1 MNLKPLLIIGF
12 MQVLPFPIYSQEA
25 RETKKEVFSADTE
38 QKTELVLHFRFD
50 RSLVDYGYRD
60 NHRVLAA
67 MHEIFADSLCVSRI
81 DSVCIQAFSSPEGNV
96 TYNRRLALQRAQAV
110 KGYLVWKYPGL
121 NQYRIR
127 TSAQAESWDALRDV
141 ALNDTL
147 LPCRDEIL
155 QILALNTSESRKEAL
170 LKKLNVGIPYRHI
183 NQWILP
189 ALRNASICTVYMRPL
204 KHVQQGSRLV
214 ADVQGNNGKEYQKAD
229 GTEITDNTEVVN
241 GVRVE
246 KGNDTNA
253 NGTET
258 VNGVRV
264 EKGNVANANGTE
276 VINGVRVAKGND
288 TNANG
293 TEVING
299 VRVEK
304 GNDTNT
310 DGTETVSDVRVTE
323 GYVANANGTEVIN
336 GVRVEKGNDTNAN
349 GTEII
354 NGVRVT
360 KGNTTNANG
369 TETVNGVR
377 VAKGNDTNA
386 NGTEV
391 INGVRVTKGNIANAN
406 GTETVSGVRV
416 TEGNVANANGTEV
429 INGVRV
435 AKGNVTNANGTKT
448 VNGVNIAKDNDT
460 NANGTEVINGVRVAK
475 GNTTNANGTELT
487 DNTEIIGSTK
497 VTGNTPTKGS
507 ANAVTPGKSRRHPLF
522 AVKTNLLF
530 DAALMPNIEL
540 EVPIGKRWSLN
551 GEYMFPWWLINDDR
565 YCLQILMGGLE
576 VRYWPGR
583 RSGRDVLTGHFLGL
597 YAGGGKY
604 DLQWD
609 KNGYQGEFFI
619 AAGVSYGYAHS
630 IARNLRLEYNIGI
643 GMLRT
648 DYRHYHSRDNHQT
661 LLWQENGE
669 YTWLGPTKLKISLV
683 WLITGKNKK

>member
-12 MQVLPFPIYSQEA
+12 MQVLPFPIYPQEA

-50 RSLVDYGYRD
+50 RSMVDYGYRD
-60 NHRVLAA
+60 NNRILAA
-67 MHEIFADSLCVSRI
+67 MHKIFADSLCVSRI
-81 DSVCIQAFSSPEGNV
+81 DSVCIQAFSSPEGDAD
-96 TYNRRLALQRAQAV
+96 YNRRLALRRAQAV

-155 QILALNTSESRKEAL
+155 QILKLNTGEKRKEAL
-170 LKKLNVGIPYRHI
+170 LKKLNTGIPYRHI
-183 NQWILP
+183 SQWILP
-189 ALRNASICTVYMRPL
+189 ELRNASICTVYMRPL
-204 KHVQQGSRLV
+204 RHAQQGSRLV
-214 ADVQGNNGKEYQKAD
+214 ADAQGNNGKEYQKAD
-229 GTEITDNTEVVN
+229 GTEITDDTEV
-241 GVRVE
+241 
-246 KGNDTNA
+246 
-253 NGTET
+253 
-258 VNGVRV
+258 
-264 EKGNVANANGTE
+264 
-276 VINGVRVAKGND
+276 
-288 TNANG
+288 
-293 TEVING
+293 
-299 VRVEK
+299 
-304 GNDTNT
+304 
-310 DGTETVSDVRVTE
+310 
-323 GYVANANGTEVIN
+323 
-336 GVRVEKGNDTNAN
+336 
-349 GTEII
+349 
-354 NGVRVT
+354 
-360 KGNTTNANG
+360 
-369 TETVNGVR
+369 VNGVR

-391 INGVRVTKGNIANAN
+391 INGVRVTKGNDANAN
-406 GTETVSGVRV
+406 GTEVINGVRV
-416 TEGNVANANGTEV
+416 TKGNVANANGTEV

-435 AKGNVTNANGTKT
+435 TKGNDTNANGTEVINGVRVAKGDVAN
-448 VNGVNIAKDNDT
+448 VNGTEVINGVRVTKGNDT

-475 GNTTNANGTELT
+475 GNDTNPDGTKNINGVRVAKGNDTNANGTELT
-487 DNTEIIGSTK
+487 DNTEITGSTQ

-507 ANAVTPGKSRRHPLF
+507 ANAIAPGKSRRRPLF

-576 VRYWPGR
+576 VRYRPGK
-583 RSGRDVLTGHFLGL
+583 RSGRDVLTGHFIGL

-648 DYRHYHSRDNHQT
+648 DYRHYHSRDNHRT

>member
-50 RSLVDYGYRD
+50 RSMVDYGYRD
-60 NHRVLAA
+60 NNRILAA
-67 MHEIFADSLCVSRI
+67 MHKIFADSLCVSRI
-81 DSVCIQAFSSPEGNV
+81 DSVCIQAFSSPEGDAD
-96 TYNRRLALQRAQAV
+96 YNRRLALRRAQAV

-155 QILALNTSESRKEAL
+155 QILKLNTGEKRKEAL
-170 LKKLNVGIPYRHI
+170 LKKLNTGIPYRHI
-183 NQWILP
+183 SQWILP
-189 ALRNASICTVYMRPL
+189 ELRNASICTVYMRPL
-204 KHVQQGSRLV
+204 RYAQQGSRLV
-214 ADVQGNNGKEYQKAD
+214 ADAQGNNGKEYQKAD
-229 GTEITDNTEVVN
+229 GTEITDDTEVVN
-241 GVRVE
+241 GVRVA

-264 EKGNVANANGTE
+264 TEGNVTNVNGTE

-288 TNANG
+288 TNP
-293 TEVING
+293 
-299 VRVEK
+299 
-304 GNDTNT
+304 D
-310 DGTETVSDVRVTE
+310 
-323 GYVANANGTEVIN
+323 
-336 GVRVEKGNDTNAN
+336 
-349 GTEII
+349 
-354 NGVRVT
+354 
-360 KGNTTNANG
+360 
-369 TETVNGVR
+369 
-377 VAKGNDTNA
+377 
-386 NGTEV
+386 
-391 INGVRVTKGNIANAN
+391 
-406 GTETVSGVRV
+406 
-416 TEGNVANANGTEV
+416 
-429 INGVRV
+429 
-435 AKGNVTNANGTKT
+435 
-448 VNGVNIAKDNDT
+448 
-460 NANGTEVINGVRVAK
+460 
-475 GNTTNANGTELT
+475 GTELT
-487 DNTEIIGSTK
+487 DNTAITGSTQ
-497 VTGNTPTKGS
+497 VIGNAPTTGS
-507 ANAVTPGKSRRHPLF
+507 ANAIAPGKSRRHPLF

-576 VRYWPGR
+576 VRYRPGK
-583 RSGRDVLTGHFLGL
+583 RSGRDVLTGHFIGL

-648 DYRHYHSRDNHQT
+648 DYRHYHSRDNHRT

>member
-12 MQVLPFPIYSQEA
+12 MQVLPFPIYPQEA

-50 RSLVDYGYRD
+50 RSMVDYGYRD
-60 NHRVLAA
+60 NNRILAA
-67 MHEIFADSLCVSRI
+67 MHKIFADSLCVSRI
-81 DSVCIQAFSSPEGNV
+81 DSVCIQAFSSPEGDAD
-96 TYNRRLALQRAQAV
+96 YNRRLALRRAQAV

-155 QILALNTSESRKEAL
+155 QILKLNTGEKRKEAL
-170 LKKLNVGIPYRHI
+170 LKKLNTGIPYRHI
-183 NQWILP
+183 SQWILP
-189 ALRNASICTVYMRPL
+189 ELRNASICTVYMRPL
-204 KHVQQGSRLV
+204 RHAQQGSRLV
-214 ADVQGNNGKEYQKAD
+214 ADAQGNNGKEYQKAD
-229 GTEITDNTEVVN
+229 GTEITDDTEV
-241 GVRVE
+241 
-246 KGNDTNA
+246 
-253 NGTET
+253 
-258 VNGVRV
+258 
-264 EKGNVANANGTE
+264 
-276 VINGVRVAKGND
+276 
-288 TNANG
+288 
-293 TEVING
+293 
-299 VRVEK
+299 
-304 GNDTNT
+304 
-310 DGTETVSDVRVTE
+310 
-323 GYVANANGTEVIN
+323 
-336 GVRVEKGNDTNAN
+336 
-349 GTEII
+349 
-354 NGVRVT
+354 
-360 KGNTTNANG
+360 
-369 TETVNGVR
+369 VNGVR

-391 INGVRVTKGNIANAN
+391 INGVRVTKGN
-406 GTETVSGVRV
+406 
-416 TEGNVANANGTEV
+416 VANANGTEV

-435 AKGNVTNANGTKT
+435 TKG
-448 VNGVNIAKDNDT
+448 NDT

-475 GNTTNANGTELT
+475 GNDTNPDGTKNINGVRVAKGNDTNANGTELT
-487 DNTEIIGSTK
+487 DNTEITGSTQ

-507 ANAVTPGKSRRHPLF
+507 ANAIAPGKSRRRPLF

-576 VRYWPGR
+576 VRYRPGK
-583 RSGRDVLTGHFLGL
+583 RSGRDVLTGHFIGL

-648 DYRHYHSRDNHQT
+648 DYRHYHSRDNHRT

>member
-50 RSLVDYGYRD
+50 RSMVDYGYRD
-60 NHRVLAA
+60 NNRILAA
-67 MHEIFADSLCVSRI
+67 MHKIFADSLCVSRI
-81 DSVCIQAFSSPEGNV
+81 DSVCIQAFSSPEGDAD
-96 TYNRRLALQRAQAV
+96 YNRRLALRRAQAV

-155 QILALNTSESRKEAL
+155 QILKLNTGEKRKEAL
-170 LKKLNVGIPYRHI
+170 LKKLNTGIPYRHI
-183 NQWILP
+183 SQWILP
-189 ALRNASICTVYMRPL
+189 ELRNASICTVYMRPL
-204 KHVQQGSRLV
+204 RHAQQGSRLV
-214 ADVQGNNGKEYQKAD
+214 ADAQGNNGKEYQKAD
-229 GTEITDNTEVVN
+229 GTEITDDTEVVN
-241 GVRVE
+241 GVRVA
-246 KGNDTNA
+246 KGNDT
-253 NGTET
+253 
-258 VNGVRV
+258 
-264 EKGNVANANGTE
+264 NANGTE

-299 VRVEK
+299 VRVTK
-304 GNDTNT
+304 GND
-310 DGTETVSDVRVTE
+310 
-323 GYVANANGTEVIN
+323 
-336 GVRVEKGNDTNAN
+336 
-349 GTEII
+349 
-354 NGVRVT
+354 
-360 KGNTTNANG
+360 
-369 TETVNGVR
+369 
-377 VAKGNDTNA
+377 
-386 NGTEV
+386 
-391 INGVRVTKGNIANAN
+391 
-406 GTETVSGVRV
+406 
-416 TEGNVANANGTEV
+416 
-429 INGVRV
+429 
-435 AKGNVTNANGTKT
+435 
-448 VNGVNIAKDNDT
+448 
-460 NANGTEVINGVRVAK
+460 
-475 GNTTNANGTELT
+475 TNANGTELT
-487 DNTEIIGSTK
+487 DNTEITGSTK
-497 VTGNTPTKGS
+497 VTGNAQTTGS
-507 ANAVTPGKSRRHPLF
+507 ANAIAPGKSRRHPLF

-576 VRYWPGR
+576 VRYRPGK
-583 RSGRDVLTGHFLGL
+583 RSGRDVLTGHFIGL

-648 DYRHYHSRDNHQT
+648 DYRHYHSRDNHRT

>member
-1 MNLKPLLIIGF
+1 MTFMNLKPLLIIGF

-50 RSLVDYGYRD
+50 RSMVDYGYRD
-60 NHRVLAA
+60 NNRILAA
-67 MHEIFADSLCVSRI
+67 MHKIFADSLCVSRI
-81 DSVCIQAFSSPEGNV
+81 DSVCIQAFSSPEGDAD
-96 TYNRRLALQRAQAV
+96 YNRRLALRRAQAV

-155 QILALNTSESRKEAL
+155 QILKLNTGEKRKEAL
-170 LKKLNVGIPYRHI
+170 LKKLNTGIPYRHI
-183 NQWILP
+183 SQWILP
-189 ALRNASICTVYMRPL
+189 ELRNASICTVYMRPL
-204 KHVQQGSRLV
+204 RHAQQGSRLV
-214 ADVQGNNGKEYQKAD
+214 ADAQGNNGKEYQKAD
-229 GTEITDNTEVVN
+229 GTEITDDTEVVN
-241 GVRVE
+241 GVRVA
-246 KGNDTNA
+246 KGNDTNANGTGVINGVRVTEGNVTNANDTEVINGVRVATDNIANA

-264 EKGNVANANGTE
+264 TKGNDTNANGTE

-299 VRVEK
+299 VRV
-304 GNDTNT
+304 
-310 DGTETVSDVRVTE
+310 
-323 GYVANANGTEVIN
+323 
-336 GVRVEKGNDTNAN
+336 
-349 GTEII
+349 
-354 NGVRVT
+354 
-360 KGNTTNANG
+360 
-369 TETVNGVR
+369 
-377 VAKGNDTNA
+377 AKGNDTNA
-386 NGTEV
+386 NGTE
-391 INGVRVTKGNIANAN
+391 
-406 GTETVSGVRV
+406 
-416 TEGNVANANGTEV
+416 
-429 INGVRV
+429 
-435 AKGNVTNANGTKT
+435 
-448 VNGVNIAKDNDT
+448 
-460 NANGTEVINGVRVAK
+460 
-475 GNTTNANGTELT
+475 LT
-487 DNTEIIGSTK
+487 DNTAITGSTQ
-497 VTGNTPTKGS
+497 VTGNAQTTGS
-507 ANAVTPGKSRRHPLF
+507 ANAIAPGKSRRRPLF

-576 VRYWPGR
+576 VRYRPGK
-583 RSGRDVLTGHFLGL
+583 RSGRDVLTGHFIGL

-648 DYRHYHSRDNHQT
+648 DYRHYHSRDNHRT

>member
-50 RSLVDYGYRD
+50 RSMVDYGYRD
-60 NHRVLAA
+60 NNRILAA
-67 MHEIFADSLCVSRI
+67 MHKIFADSLCVSRI
-81 DSVCIQAFSSPEGNV
+81 DSVCIQAFSSPEGDAD
-96 TYNRRLALQRAQAV
+96 YNRRLALRRAQAV

-155 QILALNTSESRKEAL
+155 QILKLNTGEKRKEAL
-170 LKKLNVGIPYRHI
+170 LKKLNTGIPYRHI
-183 NQWILP
+183 SQWILP
-189 ALRNASICTVYMRPL
+189 ELRNASICTVYMRPL
-204 KHVQQGSRLV
+204 RHAQQGSRLV
-214 ADVQGNNGKEYQKAD
+214 ADAQGNNGKEYQKAD
-229 GTEITDNTEVVN
+229 GTEITDDTEVVN
-241 GVRVE
+241 GVRVA
-246 KGNDTNA
+246 KGNDTNANGTEVINGVRVTEGNVTNANDTEVINGVRVATDNIANA

-264 EKGNVANANGTE
+264 TKGNDTNANGTE

-299 VRVEK
+299 VRV
-304 GNDTNT
+304 
-310 DGTETVSDVRVTE
+310 
-323 GYVANANGTEVIN
+323 
-336 GVRVEKGNDTNAN
+336 
-349 GTEII
+349 
-354 NGVRVT
+354 
-360 KGNTTNANG
+360 
-369 TETVNGVR
+369 
-377 VAKGNDTNA
+377 AKGNDTNA
-386 NGTEV
+386 NGTE
-391 INGVRVTKGNIANAN
+391 
-406 GTETVSGVRV
+406 
-416 TEGNVANANGTEV
+416 
-429 INGVRV
+429 
-435 AKGNVTNANGTKT
+435 
-448 VNGVNIAKDNDT
+448 
-460 NANGTEVINGVRVAK
+460 
-475 GNTTNANGTELT
+475 LT
-487 DNTEIIGSTK
+487 DNTAITGSTQ
-497 VTGNTPTKGS
+497 VTGNAQTTGS
-507 ANAVTPGKSRRHPLF
+507 ANAIAPGKSRRRPLF

-576 VRYWPGR
+576 VRYRPGK
-583 RSGRDVLTGHFLGL
+583 RSGRDVLTGHFIGL

-648 DYRHYHSRDNHQT
+648 DYRHYHSRDKHRT

>member
-50 RSLVDYGYRD
+50 RSMVDYGYRD
-60 NHRVLAA
+60 NNRILAA
-67 MHEIFADSLCVSRI
+67 MHKIFADSLCVSRI
-81 DSVCIQAFSSPEGNV
+81 DSVCIQAFSSPEGDAD
-96 TYNRRLALQRAQAV
+96 YNRRLALRRAQAV

-155 QILALNTSESRKEAL
+155 QILKLNTGEKRKEAL
-170 LKKLNVGIPYRHI
+170 LKKLNTGIPYRHI
-183 NQWILP
+183 SQWILP
-189 ALRNASICTVYMRPL
+189 ELRNASICTVYMRPL
-204 KHVQQGSRLV
+204 RHAQQGSRLV
-214 ADVQGNNGKEYQKAD
+214 ADAQGNNGKEYQKAD
-229 GTEITDNTEVVN
+229 GTEITDDTEVVN
-241 GVRVE
+241 GVRVA
-246 KGNDTNA
+246 KDNDT
-253 NGTET
+253 
-258 VNGVRV
+258 
-264 EKGNVANANGTE
+264 NANGTE

-299 VRVEK
+299 VRVTK
-304 GNDTNT
+304 DNDT
-310 DGTETVSDVRVTE
+310 
-323 GYVANANGTEVIN
+323 NANGTEVIN
-336 GVRVEKGNDTNAN
+336 GVRVAKGNDTNPD
-349 GTEII
+349 GTKNI
-354 NGVRVT
+354 NGVRVA
-360 KGNTTNANG
+360 KGNDTNANG

-391 INGVRVTKGNIANAN
+391 INGVRVAKGNDTNPD
-406 GTETVSGVRV
+406 GTK
-416 TEGNVANANGTEV
+416 N

-435 AKGNVTNANGTKT
+435 AKGN
-448 VNGVNIAKDNDT
+448 D
-460 NANGTEVINGVRVAK
+460 
-475 GNTTNANGTELT
+475 TNANGTELT
-487 DNTEIIGSTK
+487 DNTAITGSTQ
-497 VTGNTPTKGS
+497 VTGNAPTTGS
-507 ANAVTPGKSRRHPLF
+507 ANAIVPDKSRRRPLF

-576 VRYWPGR
+576 VRYRPGK
-583 RSGRDVLTGHFLGL
+583 RSGRDVLTGHFIGL

-648 DYRHYHSRDNHQT
+648 DYRHYHSRDNHRT

>member
-1 MNLKPLLIIGF
+1 MNLKLLLIIGF

-50 RSLVDYGYRD
+50 RSMVDYGYRD
-60 NHRVLAA
+60 NNRILAA
-67 MHEIFADSLCVSRI
+67 MHKIFADSLCVSRI
-81 DSVCIQAFSSPEGNV
+81 DSVCIQAFSSPEGDAD
-96 TYNRRLALQRAQAV
+96 YNRRLALRRAQAV

-155 QILALNTSESRKEAL
+155 QILKLNTGEKRKEAL
-170 LKKLNVGIPYRHI
+170 LKKLNTGIPYRHI
-183 NQWILP
+183 SQWILP
-189 ALRNASICTVYMRPL
+189 ELRNASICTVYMRPL
-204 KHVQQGSRLV
+204 RHAQQGSRLV
-214 ADVQGNNGKEYQKAD
+214 ADAQGNNMKEYQKAD
-229 GTEITDNTEVVN
+229 GAEITDDTEVVN

-253 NGTET
+253 NGTE
-258 VNGVRV
+258 
-264 EKGNVANANGTE
+264 
-276 VINGVRVAKGND
+276 VINGVRVAKGDD

-293 TEVING
+293 TEVIN
-299 VRVEK
+299 
-304 GNDTNT
+304 
-310 DGTETVSDVRVTE
+310 DVRVT
-323 GYVANANGTEVIN
+323 
-336 GVRVEKGNDTNAN
+336 
-349 GTEII
+349 
-354 NGVRVT
+354 
-360 KGNTTNANG
+360 
-369 TETVNGVR
+369 
-377 VAKGNDTNA
+377 KGNDTNA

-391 INGVRVTKGNIANAN
+391 INGVRVT
-406 GTETVSGVRV
+406 
-416 TEGNVANANGTEV
+416 
-429 INGVRV
+429 
-435 AKGNVTNANGTKT
+435 
-448 VNGVNIAKDNDT
+448 KDNDT

-475 GNTTNANGTELT
+475 GNDTNPDGTKNINGVRVAKGNDTNANGTELT
-487 DNTEIIGSTK
+487 DNTEITGSTQ

-507 ANAVTPGKSRRHPLF
+507 ANAIAPGKSRRRPLF

-576 VRYWPGR
+576 VRYRPGK
-583 RSGRDVLTGHFLGL
+583 RSGRDVLTGHFIGL

-648 DYRHYHSRDNHQT
+648 DYRHYHSRDNHRT

>member
-12 MQVLPFPIYSQEA
+12 MQVLPFPIYPQEA

-50 RSLVDYGYRD
+50 RSMVDYGYRD
-60 NHRVLAA
+60 NNRILAA
-67 MHEIFADSLCVSRI
+67 MHKIFADSLCVSRI
-81 DSVCIQAFSSPEGNV
+81 DSVCIQAFSSPEGDAD
-96 TYNRRLALQRAQAV
+96 YNRRLALRRAQAV

-155 QILALNTSESRKEAL
+155 QILKLNTGEKRKEAL
-170 LKKLNVGIPYRHI
+170 LKKLNTGIPYRHI
-183 NQWILP
+183 SQWILP
-189 ALRNASICTVYMRPL
+189 ELRNASICTVYMRPL
-204 KHVQQGSRLV
+204 RHAQQGSRLV
-214 ADVQGNNGKEYQKAD
+214 ADAQGNNGKEYQKAD
-229 GTEITDNTEVVN
+229 GTEITDDTEIVN
-241 GVRVE
+241 GVRVT
-246 KGNDTNA
+246 KDNDT
-253 NGTET
+253 
-258 VNGVRV
+258 
-264 EKGNVANANGTE
+264 NANGTE

-293 TEVING
+293 TEYING
-299 VRVEK
+299 V
-304 GNDTNT
+304 
-310 DGTETVSDVRVTE
+310 S
-323 GYVANANGTEVIN
+323 
-336 GVRVEKGNDTNAN
+336 
-349 GTEII
+349 
-354 NGVRVT
+354 
-360 KGNTTNANG
+360 
-369 TETVNGVR
+369 
-377 VAKGNDTNA
+377 VAKGNYT
-386 NGTEV
+386 
-391 INGVRVTKGNIANAN
+391 
-406 GTETVSGVRV
+406 
-416 TEGNVANANGTEV
+416 NANGTEV

-435 AKGNVTNANGTKT
+435 AKGNVTNANGTET
-448 VNGVNIAKDNDT
+448 VNGVNAAKGNDT

-475 GNTTNANGTELT
+475 GNDTNPDGTEVISGVRVAKGNDTNANGTELT
-487 DNTEIIGSTK
+487 DNTAITGSTQ
-497 VTGNTPTKGS
+497 VTGNAQTTGS
-507 ANAVTPGKSRRHPLF
+507 ANAIAPGKSRRHPLF

-576 VRYWPGR
+576 VRYRPGK

-648 DYRHYHSRDNHQT
+648 DYRHYHSRDNHRT

>member
-12 MQVLPFPIYSQEA
+12 MQVLPFPIYPQEA

-50 RSLVDYGYRD
+50 RSMVDYGYRD
-60 NHRVLAA
+60 NNRILAA
-67 MHEIFADSLCVSRI
+67 MHKIFADSLCVSRI
-81 DSVCIQAFSSPEGNV
+81 DSVCIQAFSSPEGDAD
-96 TYNRRLALQRAQAV
+96 YNRRLALRRAQAV

-155 QILALNTSESRKEAL
+155 QILKLNTGEKRKEAL
-170 LKKLNVGIPYRHI
+170 LKKLNTGIPYRHI
-183 NQWILP
+183 SQWILP
-189 ALRNASICTVYMRPL
+189 ELRNASICTVYMRPL
-204 KHVQQGSRLV
+204 RHAQQGSRLV
-214 ADVQGNNGKEYQKAD
+214 ADAQGNNGKEYQKAD
-229 GTEITDNTEVVN
+229 GTEITDDTEV
-241 GVRVE
+241 
-246 KGNDTNA
+246 
-253 NGTET
+253 
-258 VNGVRV
+258 
-264 EKGNVANANGTE
+264 
-276 VINGVRVAKGND
+276 
-288 TNANG
+288 
-293 TEVING
+293 
-299 VRVEK
+299 
-304 GNDTNT
+304 
-310 DGTETVSDVRVTE
+310 
-323 GYVANANGTEVIN
+323 
-336 GVRVEKGNDTNAN
+336 
-349 GTEII
+349 
-354 NGVRVT
+354 
-360 KGNTTNANG
+360 
-369 TETVNGVR
+369 VNGVR

-386 NGTEV
+386 NGTE
-391 INGVRVTKGNIANAN
+391 
-406 GTETVSGVRV
+406 
-416 TEGNVANANGTEV
+416 
-429 INGVRV
+429 
-435 AKGNVTNANGTKT
+435 
-448 VNGVNIAKDNDT
+448 
-460 NANGTEVINGVRVAK
+460 
-475 GNTTNANGTELT
+475 LT
-487 DNTEIIGSTK
+487 DNTEITGSTQ

-507 ANAVTPGKSRRHPLF
+507 ANAIAPGKSRRRPLF

-576 VRYWPGR
+576 VRYRPGK
-583 RSGRDVLTGHFLGL
+583 RSGRDVLTGHFIGL

-648 DYRHYHSRDNHQT
+648 DYRHYHSRDNHRT

>member
-1 MNLKPLLIIGF
+1 MNLKPLLIIVF

-50 RSLVDYGYRD
+50 RSMVDYGYRD
-60 NHRVLAA
+60 NNRILAA
-67 MHEIFADSLCVSRI
+67 MHKIFADSLCVSRI
-81 DSVCIQAFSSPEGNV
+81 DSVCIQAFSSPEGDAD
-96 TYNRRLALQRAQAV
+96 YNRRLALRRAQAV

-155 QILALNTSESRKEAL
+155 QILKLNTGEKRKEAL
-170 LKKLNVGIPYRHI
+170 LKKLNTGIPYRHI
-183 NQWILP
+183 SQWILP
-189 ALRNASICTVYMRPL
+189 ELRNASICTVYMRPL
-204 KHVQQGSRLV
+204 RHAQQGSRLV
-214 ADVQGNNGKEYQKAD
+214 ADAQGNNGKEYQKAD
-229 GTEITDNTEVVN
+229 GTEITDDTEIVN
-241 GVRVE
+241 GVRVA
-246 KGNDTNA
+246 KGNDTNV
-253 NGTET
+253 NGTE
-258 VNGVRV
+258 VINDVRV
-264 EKGNVANANGTE
+264 TKGDVANANGTE

-299 VRVEK
+299 VRVTK
-304 GNDTNT
+304 GN
-310 DGTETVSDVRVTE
+310 
-323 GYVANANGTEVIN
+323 VANANGTEVIN
-336 GVRVEKGNDTNAN
+336 GVRVTKGNDTNAN
-349 GTEII
+349 GTEVI
-354 NGVRVT
+354 
-360 KGNTTNANG
+360 
-369 TETVNGVR
+369 NGVR

-391 INGVRVTKGNIANAN
+391 INGVRV
-406 GTETVSGVRV
+406 
-416 TEGNVANANGTEV
+416 
-429 INGVRV
+429 
-435 AKGNVTNANGTKT
+435 AKGN
-448 VNGVNIAKDNDT
+448 D
-460 NANGTEVINGVRVAK
+460 
-475 GNTTNANGTELT
+475 TNANGTELT
-487 DNTEIIGSTK
+487 DNTAITGSTQ
-497 VTGNTPTKGS
+497 VTGNTQTTGS
-507 ANAVTPGKSRRHPLF
+507 ANAIAPGKSRRRPLF

-576 VRYWPGR
+576 VRYRPGK
-583 RSGRDVLTGHFLGL
+583 RSGRDVLTGHFIGL

-648 DYRHYHSRDNHQT
+648 DYRHYHSRDNHRT

>member
-60 NHRVLAA
+60 NQRVLAA

-183 NQWILP
+183 SQWILP

-204 KHVQQGSRLV
+204 RHTQQGSRLV
-214 ADVQGNNGKEYQKAD
+214 ADAQGNNMKEYQKAD
-229 GTEITDNTEVVN
+229 GAEITDDTEVVN
-241 GVRVE
+241 GVRV
-246 KGNDTNA
+246 A
-253 NGTET
+253 
-258 VNGVRV
+258 
-264 EKGNVANANGTE
+264 KGNVTNANGTE

-299 VRVEK
+299 VRV
-304 GNDTNT
+304 
-310 DGTETVSDVRVTE
+310 TE
-323 GYVANANGTEVIN
+323 GNVTNANDTEVIN
-336 GVRVEKGNDTNAN
+336 GVRV
-349 GTEII
+349 
-354 NGVRVT
+354 
-360 KGNTTNANG
+360 
-369 TETVNGVR
+369 
-377 VAKGNDTNA
+377 AKD
-386 NGTEV
+386 
-391 INGVRVTKGNIANAN
+391 NIANAN

-435 AKGNVTNANGTKT
+435 AKGN
-448 VNGVNIAKDNDT
+448 DT
-460 NANGTEVINGVRVAK
+460 NANGTEFINGVRVEK
-475 GNTTNANGTELT
+475 GNTTNANGTETVNGVRVAKGNDTNPDGTEVT

-507 ANAVTPGKSRRHPLF
+507 ANAIAPGKSRRRPLF

-576 VRYWPGR
+576 VRYRPGK
-583 RSGRDVLTGHFLGL
+583 RSGRDVLTGHFIGL

-648 DYRHYHSRDNHQT
+648 DYRHYHSRDNHRT

>member
-1 MNLKPLLIIGF
+1 MNLKPLLIIVF
-12 MQVLPFPIYSQEA
+12 MQVLPFPIYPQES

-50 RSLVDYGYRD
+50 RSMVDYGYRD
-60 NHRVLAA
+60 NNRILAA
-67 MHEIFADSLCVSRI
+67 MHKIFADSLCVSRI
-81 DSVCIQAFSSPEGNV
+81 DSVCIQAFSSPEGDAD
-96 TYNRRLALQRAQAV
+96 YNRRLALRRAQAV

-155 QILALNTSESRKEAL
+155 QILKLNTGEKRKEAL
-170 LKKLNVGIPYRHI
+170 LKKLNTGIPYRHI
-183 NQWILP
+183 SQWILP
-189 ALRNASICTVYMRPL
+189 ELRNASICTVYMRPL
-204 KHVQQGSRLV
+204 RHAQQGSRLV
-214 ADVQGNNGKEYQKAD
+214 ADAQGNNGKEYQKAD
-229 GTEITDNTEVVN
+229 GTEITDDTEIVN
-241 GVRVE
+241 GVRVT
-246 KGNDTNA
+246 KDNDT
-253 NGTET
+253 
-258 VNGVRV
+258 
-264 EKGNVANANGTE
+264 NANGTE

-299 VRVEK
+299 VRV
-304 GNDTNT
+304 
-310 DGTETVSDVRVTE
+310 
-323 GYVANANGTEVIN
+323 
-336 GVRVEKGNDTNAN
+336 
-349 GTEII
+349 
-354 NGVRVT
+354 
-360 KGNTTNANG
+360 
-369 TETVNGVR
+369 
-377 VAKGNDTNA
+377 AKGNYT
-386 NGTEV
+386 
-391 INGVRVTKGNIANAN
+391 
-406 GTETVSGVRV
+406 
-416 TEGNVANANGTEV
+416 NANGTEV

-435 AKGNVTNANGTKT
+435 AKGNVTNANGTET
-448 VNGVNIAKDNDT
+448 VNGVNAAKGNDT

-475 GNTTNANGTELT
+475 GNDTNPDGTEVISGVRVAKGNDTNANGTELT
-487 DNTEIIGSTK
+487 DNTAITGSTQ
-497 VTGNTPTKGS
+497 VTGNAQTTGS
-507 ANAVTPGKSRRHPLF
+507 ANAIAPGKSRRHPLF

-576 VRYWPGR
+576 VRYRPGK

-648 DYRHYHSRDNHQT
+648 DYRHYHSRDNHRT

>member
-81 DSVCIQAFSSPEGNV
+81 DSVCIQAFSSPEGNI
-96 TYNRRLALQRAQAV
+96 TYNQRLALQRAQAV

-204 KHVQQGSRLV
+204 RHAQQGSRLI
-214 ADVQGNNGKEYQKAD
+214 ADAQGNNMKEYQKAD
-229 GTEITDNTEVVN
+229 GAEITDDTEVVN
-241 GVRVE
+241 GVRVA

-276 VINGVRVAKGND
+276 VINGVRVA
-288 TNANG
+288 
-293 TEVING
+293 
-299 VRVEK
+299 
-304 GNDTNT
+304 
-310 DGTETVSDVRVTE
+310 
-323 GYVANANGTEVIN
+323 
-336 GVRVEKGNDTNAN
+336 KGNDTNAN

-497 VTGNTPTKGS
+497 VTGNTPAKGS

-648 DYRHYHSRDNHQT
+648 DYRHYHSRDNHRT

>member
-155 QILALNTSESRKEAL
+155 QILALNTSESRKETL

-204 KHVQQGSRLV
+204 RHAQQGSSLV
-214 ADVQGNNGKEYQKAD
+214 ADAQGNNVKEYQKAD
-229 GTEITDNTEVVN
+229 GAEITDDTEVVN
-241 GVRVE
+241 GVRVA
-246 KGNDTNA
+246 KS
-253 NGTET
+253 
-258 VNGVRV
+258 
-264 EKGNVANANGTE
+264 NVTNANGTE

-304 GNDTNT
+304 GNDTNAN
-310 DGTETVSDVRVTE
+310 GTETV
-323 GYVANANGTEVIN
+323 N
-336 GVRVEKGNDTNAN
+336 GVRVAKGND
-349 GTEII
+349 
-354 NGVRVT
+354 
-360 KGNTTNANG
+360 TNANG

-475 GNTTNANGTELT
+475 GNTTNANGTEVT

-497 VTGNTPTKGS
+497 VTGNTPTKGN
-507 ANAVTPGKSRRHPLF
+507 ANAIAPGKSRRHPLF

-576 VRYWPGR
+576 VRYRPGR

>member
-50 RSLVDYGYRD
+50 RSMVDYGYRD
-60 NHRVLAA
+60 NNRILAA
-67 MHEIFADSLCVSRI
+67 MHKIFADSLCVSRI
-81 DSVCIQAFSSPEGNV
+81 DSVCIQAFSSPEGDAD
-96 TYNRRLALQRAQAV
+96 YNRRLALRRAQAV

-155 QILALNTSESRKEAL
+155 QILKLNTGEKRKEAL
-170 LKKLNVGIPYRHI
+170 LKKLNTGIPYRHI
-183 NQWILP
+183 SQWILP
-189 ALRNASICTVYMRPL
+189 ELRNASICTVYMRPL
-204 KHVQQGSRLV
+204 RYAQQGSRLV
-214 ADVQGNNGKEYQKAD
+214 ADAQGNNGKEYQKAD
-229 GTEITDNTEVVN
+229 GTEITDDTEVV
-241 GVRVE
+241 
-246 KGNDTNA
+246 
-253 NGTET
+253 
-258 VNGVRV
+258 
-264 EKGNVANANGTE
+264 
-276 VINGVRVAKGND
+276 NGVRVAKGND
-288 TNANG
+288 
-293 TEVING
+293 
-299 VRVEK
+299 
-304 GNDTNT
+304 
-310 DGTETVSDVRVTE
+310 
-323 GYVANANGTEVIN
+323 
-336 GVRVEKGNDTNAN
+336 
-349 GTEII
+349 
-354 NGVRVT
+354 
-360 KGNTTNANG
+360 TNANG

-391 INGVRVTKGNIANAN
+391 INGVRV
-406 GTETVSGVRV
+406 
-416 TEGNVANANGTEV
+416 
-429 INGVRV
+429 
-435 AKGNVTNANGTKT
+435 AKG
-448 VNGVNIAKDNDT
+448 NDT

-475 GNTTNANGTELT
+475 GNDTNANGTEVINGVRVAKGNDTNPDGTELT
-487 DNTEIIGSTK
+487 DNTAITGSTQ
-497 VTGNTPTKGS
+497 VIGNAPTTGS
-507 ANAVTPGKSRRHPLF
+507 ANAIAPGKSRRHPLF

-576 VRYWPGR
+576 VRYRPGK
-583 RSGRDVLTGHFLGL
+583 RSGRDVLTGHFIGL

-648 DYRHYHSRDNHQT
+648 DYRHYHSRDNHRT

>member
-50 RSLVDYGYRD
+50 RSMVDYGYRD
-60 NHRVLAA
+60 NNRILAA
-67 MHEIFADSLCVSRI
+67 MHKIFADSLCVSRI
-81 DSVCIQAFSSPEGNV
+81 DSVCIQAFSSPEGDAD
-96 TYNRRLALQRAQAV
+96 YNRRLALRRAQAV

-155 QILALNTSESRKEAL
+155 QILKLNTGEKRKEAL
-170 LKKLNVGIPYRHI
+170 LKKLNTGIPYRHI
-183 NQWILP
+183 SQWILP
-189 ALRNASICTVYMRPL
+189 ELRNASICTVYMRPL
-204 KHVQQGSRLV
+204 RHAQQGSRLV
-214 ADVQGNNGKEYQKAD
+214 ADAQGNNGKEYQKAD
-229 GTEITDNTEVVN
+229 GTEITD
-241 GVRVE
+241 
-246 KGNDTNA
+246 D
-253 NGTET
+253 
-258 VNGVRV
+258 
-264 EKGNVANANGTE
+264 
-276 VINGVRVAKGND
+276 
-288 TNANG
+288 
-293 TEVING
+293 
-299 VRVEK
+299 
-304 GNDTNT
+304 
-310 DGTETVSDVRVTE
+310 
-323 GYVANANGTEVIN
+323 
-336 GVRVEKGNDTNAN
+336 
-349 GTEII
+349 TEI
-354 NGVRVT
+354 
-360 KGNTTNANG
+360 
-369 TETVNGVR
+369 VNGVR

-391 INGVRVTKGNIANAN
+391 INGVRVTKGN
-406 GTETVSGVRV
+406 
-416 TEGNVANANGTEV
+416 VANANGTEV

-435 AKGNVTNANGTKT
+435 AKGDVANVNGTEVINGVRVTKGNTTNANGTE
-448 VNGVNIAKDNDT
+448 VINGVRVTKDNDT

-475 GNTTNANGTELT
+475 GNDTNPDGTKNINGVRVAKGNDTNANGTELT
-487 DNTEIIGSTK
+487 DNTEIIGSTQ

-507 ANAVTPGKSRRHPLF
+507 ANAIAPGKSRRRPLF

-576 VRYWPGR
+576 VRYRPGK
-583 RSGRDVLTGHFLGL
+583 RSGRDVLTGHFIGL

-648 DYRHYHSRDNHQT
+648 DYRHYHSRDNHRT